1 MQTLGRLLQL
11 LDLLSNDLD
20 QQIERLETFA
30 DLVES
35 QIPIGPILATNL
47 ALDMTKWLALKRN
60 RVWFDAH
67 RNELGLGLFGG
78 HFGQYFA
85 LHRLPR
91 LVRLER
97 YNDLQIWHSNFLRVP
112 VQNNVSFYFALS
124 DLIDHALTDF

>member
-1 MQTLGRLLQL
+1 MQTLARLLQL
-11 LDLLSNDLD
+11 LDHLSNDLD

-78 HFGQYFA
+78 QFGQY
-85 LHRLPR
+85 LHC
-91 LVRLER
+91 
-97 YNDLQIWHSNFLRVP
+97 
-112 VQNNVSFYFALS
+112 
-124 DLIDHALTDF
+124 IDFHVLLDWNGTTIYKFGIRIFEGSCPKQC